1 MVDRYSGRNTFRAAN
16 CNGTS
21 FGIRNNCNGTCA
33 STRNNSSKSR
43 CNSCADGNSECKKL
57 LKQLQMLDFAMIET
71 VLYLD
76 AYPHCKEALSH
87 YHMLKQERN
96 AVAEALSKGCNM
108 PVTSFEN
115 ASTTEWNWTD
125 APWPWEHDA
134 N

>member
-1 MVDRYSGRNTFRAAN
+1 MVDRYSGRNTFKAVN
-16 CNGTS
+16 SNGLS

-33 STRNNSSKSR
+33 STRNNSSNNS
-43 CNSCADGNSECKKL
+43 CNSCASDNNECKKL
-57 LKQLQMLDFAMIET
+57 LKQLQKIDFAMIET

-76 AYPHCKEALSH
+76 AYPQCNKALEH

-96 AVAEALSKGCNM
+96 VVAETLAKKCNM

-115 ASTTEWNWTD
+115 ASTTSWNWTD